1 MNTKMQRMID
11 KAIQVPQGA
20 FMKRTLLSAAM
31 VTALGLTGLAAG
43 AEDADDANDL
53 PLAEVVPSD
62 SITFK
67 MVPSTGAASCL
78 SSNAR
83 AHVTVSNVEVGQN
96 LHVEVE
102 NLPANIPIALF
113 IIQVPNT
120 PFGLSWYQGDMETDA
135 QGRAEGDFVGIFSVE
150 TFTLAPGVAPAPVVF
165 PDNAAANPATDP
177 VQMYHVGIWFG
188 DPNDNAGLGCP
199 GVTPFDGDHEA
210 GIQALNTSNFADA
223 RGPLRDL
230 EP

>member
-67 MVPSTGAASCL
+67 MVPSEGAASCL
-78 SSNAR
+78 SPDAR

-199 GVTPFDGDHEA
+199 GLTPFDGDHEA

>member
-11 KAIQVPQGA
+11 KATQVPQGTC
-20 FMKRTLLSAAM
+20 MKRALLSAAM

-43 AEDADDANDL
+43 AEGADDL
-53 PLAEVVPSD
+53 PLAAVVPPG
-62 SITFK
+62 SITFE
-67 MVPSTGAASCL
+67 MVPSIGAASCL
-78 SSNAR
+78 APNAH
-83 AHVTVSNVEVGQN
+83 AHVTVSNVVVGQN

-165 PDNAAANPATDP
+165 PDNAAANPATP
-177 VQMYHVGIWFG
+177 PIQMYHVGLWFG
-188 DPNDNAGLGCP
+188 DPNDNARLGCP

-210 GIQALNTSNFADA
+210 GIQALNTSNFANA